1 MESCK
6 DSVLRNIERE
16 LLTYFDVS
24 DVPQIM
30 NVIIK
35 NMVDYD
41 VFKSCTDVIIKSDIN
56 QKIVKQYMGCL
67 YVDGKSEKT
76 IYQYYRSATLLSDTL
91 NKPFTEMGVY
101 DIRFYLA
108 LRKRQGISNRSL
120 ENTRANLSA
129 FFQWMMREKLI
140 ISNPCL
146 NIKPIKY
153 KQEIRMPFSDVEI
166 DALRSACKTLK
177 ERAII
182 ELLLSSG
189 IRVSELVMLNV
200 DDIDKQ
206 ALSVH
211 IKYGKGNKERTT
223 YITKVA
229 MKHIE
234 NYLNNRNEQHSALF
248 CNYQHQRMH
257 DNGVR
262 YLLNT
267 LAKRAD
273 VTNVHPHRFRR
284 TFACCLSARGM
295 NIQDIQKLLGHT
307 NINTTMEYVTI
318 DDGRLQSSYQYY
330 IV

>member
-1 MESCK
+1 
-6 DSVLRNIERE
+6 
-16 LLTYFDVS
+16 
-24 DVPQIM
+24 
-30 NVIIK
+30 
-35 NMVDYD
+35 
-41 VFKSCTDVIIKSDIN
+41 
-56 QKIVKQYMGCL
+56 
-67 YVDGKSEKT
+67 
-76 IYQYYRSATLLSDTL
+76 
-91 NKPFTEMGVY
+91 MGVY

-129 FFQWMMREKLI
+129 FFQWMMRENLI

-153 KQEIRMPFSDVEI
+153 KQELRMPFSDVEI

-211 IKYGKGNKERTT
+211 IKHGKGNKERTT

-234 NYLNNRNEQHSALF
+234 NYLNNRNEQDSALF

-262 YLLNT
+262 YLLNK
-267 LAKRAD
+267 LAKRAN
-273 VTNVHPHRFRR
+273 VANVHPHRFRR